1 MDSLTTKKLIRLRID
16 KHDAF
21 RSPAVRNITLWQQI
35 GKEIGVTAS
44 KAEERW
50 KYVLRRYRAAVDR
63 MGSKGTEGSPLK
75 FEFFDEMNEYFRGRP
90 NIVPSDDNPNSMKSN
105 LDSDDDIPIEDA

>member
-1 MDSLTTKKLIRLRID
+1 
-16 KHDAF
+16 
-21 RSPAVRNITLWQQI
+21 
-35 GKEIGVTAS
+35 
-44 KAEERW
+44 
-50 KYVLRRYRAAVDR
+50 

-105 LDSDDDIPIEDA
+105 LDSDDDIPIEDARKKRRKLSSKQSVQMECLATIKSIDNTLKSFVEAYKEKNK